1 VGLNR
6 ASDATWGR
14 IAPFLSA
21 GRVQALNLLQRPPD
35 RLVGGLRHRHDQSRF
50 DRLDND
56 ALEEVRLCLIADL
69 VLVAATM
76 EANRSD
82 A

>member
-1 VGLNR
+1 
-6 ASDATWGR
+6 
-14 IAPFLSA
+14 
-21 GRVQALNLLQRPPD
+21 
-35 RLVGGLRHRHDQSRF
+35 LRHRHDQSRF

-56 ALEEVRLCLIADL
+56 ALEEVRLCLLADL
-69 VLVAATM
+69 VLVTATM